1 MKEVRFFYTP
11 EPEAG
16 QLPTDEAQ
24 HALRVLR
31 LQMGDEIHL
40 MDGTGGFYR
49 AVITEATGHHCR
61 YRIEARE
68 PQQPEWTGMIHLAV
82 APTKNMDR
90 MEWLAEKATEVG
102 IDELSFLNCQF
113 SERHVLKTERIR
125 KIVVAAVKQSHK
137 AFMPVIGEMTSFR
150 QFISDHDSGHRY
162 IAHCYQEVERV
173 NLFDQL
179 CALQPC
185 DDALVMIGPE
195 GDFSIDEVRMAVD
208 AGFVSVDL
216 GKSRLRTETAGLSAV
231 MMMQLA
237 LLYEEVTQMKKL
249 ILSCIVALAAV
260 TSSATDTYS
269 LRVLF
274 KQMPDSVI
282 PYLSTNNRLDF
293 LDFMDSQMKAE
304 VTNNFGG
311 KSQMTLLTDTLIT
324 IRLNE
329 ACTVDLLLLRESR

>member
-1 MKEVRFFYTP
+1 MKEIRFFYVPDAET
-11 EPEAG
+11 AA
-16 QLPTDEAQ
+16 QLPDEEAN
-24 HALRVLR
+24 HAIRVLR
-31 LQMGDEIHL
+31 LKAGDELML
-40 MDGTGGFYR
+40 MDGCGHFYR
-49 AVITEATGHHCR
+49 AEVSMVKGRQCL
-61 YRIEARE
+61 YRIVEKQ
-68 PQQPEWTGMIHLAV
+68 PQQAGWEGRVRLAI
-82 APTKNMDR
+82 APTKMNER
-90 MEWLAEKATEVG
+90 IEWLAEKATEVG
-102 IDELSFLNCQF
+102 IDELSFLNCLF

-162 IAHCYQEVERV
+162 IAHCYQEVGRV

-237 LLYEEVTQMKKL
+237 
-249 ILSCIVALAAV
+249 
-260 TSSATDTYS
+260 
-269 LRVLF
+269 
-274 KQMPDSVI
+274 KQVN
-282 PYLSTNNRLDF
+282 TNN
-293 LDFMDSQMKAE
+293 K
-304 VTNNFGG
+304 
-311 KSQMTLLTDTLIT
+311 
-324 IRLNE
+324 
-329 ACTVDLLLLRESR
+329 